1 MNNNEHSEKISLGAG
16 IIASLL
22 IPAIITLLLITTL
35 EADNLTI
42 TNLSR
47 LGQEGEKTE
56 RLFNSAIIIGGILT
70 IAIADAFSDA
80 LGIHVS
86 EESESKHTVRELWES
101 TVSTFLFKFVFALTF
116 IAPTL
121 LVPLTTAIIVSVI
134 WGLSLMAILSFY
146 LAKDQRGK
154 PWKVITEHLTIALLV
169 IVLTHYAGDWIG
181 STFS

>member
-1 MNNNEHSEKISLGAG
+1 MRHSLKVGFSFGLTSG
-16 IIASLL
+16 I
-22 IPAIITLLLITTL
+22 ITTL
-35 EADNLTI
+35 GLMVGLHSGTHSKAVV
-42 TNLSR
+42 
-47 LGQEGEKTE
+47 
-56 RLFNSAIIIGGILT
+56 IGGILT